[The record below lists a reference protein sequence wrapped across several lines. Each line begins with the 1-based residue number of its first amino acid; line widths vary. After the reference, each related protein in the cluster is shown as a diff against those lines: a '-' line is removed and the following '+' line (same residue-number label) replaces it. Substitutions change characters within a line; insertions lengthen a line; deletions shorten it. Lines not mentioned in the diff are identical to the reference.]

1 MRRFVRRLR
10 RLLDR
15 PEVEVTVLPQQLLQ
29 LQPVLDLLPEDLQHA
44 RTGRGPGAHVA
55 ARERARRSLAGLVSS
70 LLEAEGREGGGG
82 RGRRVGTEHRPGVL
96 EWNQLLFGCVY

>member
-10 RLLDR
+10 RLLHR
-15 PEVEVTVLPQQLLQ
+15 AEVEVTVLPQKLLQ

-55 ARERARRSLAGLVSS
+55 ARERARRSLAGLVGG

-82 RGRRVGTEHRPGVL
+82 RGRGVGTEHRPGVL
-96 EWNQLLFGCVY
+96 EWNQFLFGCVH